1 VRAGTKNPSSP
12 EPAAGTR
19 CKGQECPFS
28 FVLKS
33 IARAHGQAY
42 ETAVTGNAKGV
53 MAGVLAFGL
62 WGILPIYWKFLEAV
76 PAMSIVAQRTCWTC
90 LVLWPLL
97 WWRGV
102 GIHADLRTLFWHVVS
117 GVLIGGNWLL
127 YVWATIH
134 ERMIEGAL
142 GYYIN
147 PFFNMLFGALWF
159 GERQNRLQMVAIV
172 TAFSG
177 VMLQIPG
184 VGHFPW
190 VALALGLS
198 FSLYGVVRKRSSLGA
213 LDGLTVES
221 SLLVPVAL
229 GWLLWQH
236 GSVADAFGGN
246 WQNGLMLAC
255 SGVVTAIPLLAFA
268 FASRNIRLSTLGMLQ
283 FIGPTMQFFI
293 GWKIYGEPMTTVR
306 LMSFGLIWIAIGLYA
321 ANGLRRA

>member
-1 VRAGTKNPSSP
+1 MT
-12 EPAAGTR
+12 
-19 CKGQECPFS
+19 
-28 FVLKS
+28 
-33 IARAHGQAY
+33 
-42 ETAVTGNAKGV
+42 
-53 MAGVLAFGL
+53 
-62 WGILPIYWKFLEAV
+62 
-76 PAMSIVAQRTCWTC
+76 IVAQRTCWTC
-90 LVLWPLL
+90 LILWPLL
-97 WWRGV
+97 CLKRV
-102 GIHADLRTLFWHVVS
+102 GIRADLRTLSWHVVS

-127 YVWATIH
+127 YVWATIN

-159 GERQNRLQMVAIV
+159 GEKQNRLQMLAIA

-213 LDGLTVES
+213 LDGLTAET
-221 SLLVPVAL
+221 SLLVPVAMA
-229 GWLLWQH
+229 WLLWTH
-236 GSVADAFGGN
+236 SSVADAFGGS
-246 WQNGLMLAC
+246 WGSGLLLAG

-283 FIGPTMQFFI
+283 FIGPTLQFFI
-293 GWKIYGEPMTTVR
+293 GWKIYGEPMTSLR
-306 LMSFGLIWIAIGLYA
+306 LVSFGLIWIAIGLYA
-321 ANGLRRA
+321 VNGIRKKREVKIGEISQELN

>member
-1 VRAGTKNPSSP
+1 M
-12 EPAAGTR
+12 
-19 CKGQECPFS
+19 
-28 FVLKS
+28 
-33 IARAHGQAY
+33 AY
-42 ETAVTGNAKGV
+42 QTGVTGNTRGV
-53 MAGVLAFGL
+53 MAGVVAFGL
-62 WGILPIYWKFLEAV
+62 WGVLPIYWKVLESV

-90 LVLWPLL
+90 LMLWPLL
-97 WWRGV
+97 WWRKV
-102 GIHADLRTLFWHVVS
+102 GIHADLRTLSWHVVS
-117 GVLIGGNWLL
+117 GVLIGGNWVL
-127 YVWATIH
+127 YVWATIND
-134 ERMIEGAL
+134 RMIEGAL

-172 TAFSG
+172 TAFAG

-213 LDGLTVES
+213 LDGLTVET

-229 GWLLWQH
+229 GWLLWTH
-236 GSVADAFGGN
+236 ASVADAFGGN
-246 WQNGLMLAC
+246 WQNGLLLAG

-293 GWKIYGEPMTTVR
+293 GWKIYGEPMTNVR

-321 ANGLRRA
+321 ANGLRKMEEK